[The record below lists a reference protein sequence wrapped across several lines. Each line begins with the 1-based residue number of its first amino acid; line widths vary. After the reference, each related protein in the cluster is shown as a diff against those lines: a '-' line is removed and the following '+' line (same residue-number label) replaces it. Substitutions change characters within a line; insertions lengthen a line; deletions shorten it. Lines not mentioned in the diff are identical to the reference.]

1 MDVGAVLREA
11 WDLYKRFFTRFVLVA
26 AAVFV
31 VLGLASALI
40 SSVGDDDGLALVF
53 WGLIGLI
60 ISIVGYFWL
69 QGTLVEAIRDVRD
82 GRADVP
88 IGELFSRTRP
98 RLPALIAAGLIAGIA
113 VGIGLLLFIV
123 PGLFLLTHWF
133 LIAPVIV
140 LEGRSAGES
149 FGRSWELVR
158 GNAWPAFGLI
168 VLTFVIV
175 ILASIV
181 VGLVA
186 AIVLAPL
193 PDVLGDWISS
203 LVVNSLTAPF
213 VALAWTLAYYRL
225 AERPAEQPLPAPA

>member
-1 MDVGAVLREA
+1 MDIGAVLREA

-26 AAVFV
+26 VAVFV
-31 VLGLASALI
+31 VLGLVEALV
-40 SSVGDDDGLALVF
+40 SSIGDDDGIALVF
-53 WGLIGLI
+53 WAIVGIV

-69 QGTLVEAIRDVRD
+69 QGTLVEAVRDVRD

-88 IGELFSRTRP
+88 VAELFKRTQP
-98 RLPALIAAGLIAGIA
+98 RLPALIAAGLVAGIA
-113 VGIGLLLFIV
+113 VGIGLILFIV

-158 GNAWPAFGLI
+158 GHAWQAFGLI
-168 VLTFVIV
+168 ALTFVIV
-175 ILASIV
+175 ILAAIV
-181 VGLVA
+181 IAIVA
-186 AIVLAPL
+186 AVVLAPL

-203 LVVNSLTAPF
+203 LVLNSLTAPF
-213 VALAWTLAYYRL
+213 IALAWTLAYYRL
-225 AERPAEQPLPAPA
+225 AERPAAEPLPA

>member
-31 VLGLASALI
+31 VLGLFDALVTSA
-40 SSVGDDDGLALVF
+40 GDDDGLALVF
-53 WGLIGLI
+53 WGIIGLI

-69 QGTLVEAIRDVRD
+69 QGTLVEAVRDVRD

-88 IGELFSRTRP
+88 ISDLFRRTRP

-113 VGIGLLLFIV
+113 IGIGLLLFVV

-149 FGRSWELVR
+149 FGRSWDLVR
-158 GNAWPAFGLI
+158 GRAWSAFGLI
-168 VLTFVIV
+168 VVTFLLVL
-175 ILASIV
+175 LAAIV
-181 VGLVA
+181 VGIVA
-186 AIVLAPL
+186 AVLTAPL
-193 PDVLGDWISS
+193 PDVLGNWISNV
-203 LVVNSLTAPF
+203 VVNSLTAPF
-213 VALAWTLAYYRL
+213 IALAWTLAYYRL
-225 AERPAEQPLPAPA
+225 ADRPAEQPLPA

>member
-1 MDVGAVLREA
+1 VDVGAVLREA
-11 WDLYKRFFTRFVLVA
+11 WALYKRFFTRFVLVA

-31 VLGLASALI
+31 VLGFVDALI
-40 SSVGDDDGLALVF
+40 SSIGDDDGLALVF
-53 WGLIGLI
+53 WGLIGLV

-69 QGTLVEAIRDVRD
+69 QGTLVEAVRDVRD

-88 IGELFSRTRP
+88 LGELFRRTQP

-113 VGIGLLLFIV
+113 VGIGLILFII

-158 GNAWPAFGLI
+158 GHAWQALGLI
-168 VLTFVIV
+168 LLTFVLV
-175 ILASIV
+175 ILAAIV
-181 VGLVA
+181 IGIVA
-186 AIVLAPL
+186 AILLAPL

-203 LVVNSLTAPF
+203 LVLNSLTAPF
-213 VALAWTLAYYRL
+213 IALAWTLAYYHL
-225 AERPAEQPLPAPA
+225 AERKVAEPLPA